1 MKTINWEKYYDE
13 KEFSE
18 IIQNGIMQ
26 QAEVLKK
33 NLKEKRNKNNS
44 VRELEYV

>member
-13 KEFSE
+13 NEFSE
-18 IIQNGIMQ
+18 IVQNGIMQ